1 MYRLAVPLL
10 LTLLPRLLPHLIR
23 FGLLVWRLTFDRRVP
38 LLLRA
43 LVPAALLYVL
53 FPFDL
58 LRDRIPVIGM
68 FDDLLVIA
76 LALLLLVKLAP
87 RHVVDEHLGRRRDA
101 PRPQEADPS
110 KVVEGS
116 ARLIDD

>member
-1 MYRLAVPLL
+1 MYRLAFPLL
-10 LTLLPRLLPHLIR
+10 SMLLPRFLPHILR
-23 FGLLVWRLTFDRRVP
+23 FGLLVWRLTFDKRVP

-43 LVPAALLYVL
+43 LVPAALLYL
-53 FPFDL
+53 LSPFDL
-58 LRDRIPVIGM
+58 LRDRIPVVGW

-87 RHVVDEHLGRRRDA
+87 RHVVDEHLGRRHDA
-101 PRPQEADPS
+101 PPPQEADAS

-116 ARLIDD
+116 ARVIGD